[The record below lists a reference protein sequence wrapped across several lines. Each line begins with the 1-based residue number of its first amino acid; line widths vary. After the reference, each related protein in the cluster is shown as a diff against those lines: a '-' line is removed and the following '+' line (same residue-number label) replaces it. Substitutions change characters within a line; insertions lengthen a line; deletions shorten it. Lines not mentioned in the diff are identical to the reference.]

1 MFISD
6 KNEIERLNREKDAL
20 EKQVAL
26 INGQMLLVEG
36 GRKRLD
42 DVVDDLQT
50 EIVSL
55 RQQLEEAEKK
65 YVFVRLLYCCTV
77 WYNLS
82 YHKHM
87 KHIIRLPSDLSTLF
101 SSRHIFSNILK
112 FWTLFETLTLCLL
125 GNFSC
130 FFVVC

>member
-1 MFISD
+1 MFSKASLLGSLKVGLCGKKLKICYLYLALFFPSQTLD
-6 KNEIERLNREKDAL
+6 KSEIQSLKREKEAL

-36 GRKRLD
+36 GKKRLD

-65 YVFVRLLYCCTV
+65 
-77 WYNLS
+77 
-82 YHKHM
+82 
-87 KHIIRLPSDLSTLF
+87 
-101 SSRHIFSNILK
+101 
-112 FWTLFETLTLCLL
+112 
-125 GNFSC
+125 
-130 FFVVC
+130 

>member
-1 MFISD
+1 M
-6 KNEIERLNREKDAL
+6 
-20 EKQVAL
+20 AL

-65 YVFVRLLYCCTV
+65 YVFVC
-77 WYNLS
+77 LS
-82 YHKHM
+82 FIVAQYRTIFPTKAHKTRYY
-87 KHIIRLPSDLSTLF
+87 KTSF
-101 SSRHIFSNILK
+101 
-112 FWTLFETLTLCLL
+112 
-125 GNFSC
+125 
-130 FFVVC
+130 